1 MDWRTYEKS
10 SNRFNPIA
18 MELSWVRA
26 SPVNDSFM
34 FEAPV
39 NAAIIDEYLENDAII
54 DEYLENA
61 AIIDEYLE
69 NDAIIDEDLVNDVV
83 DLIIWSSYM
92 WSLHLN
98 VAFLDDGASVN
109 GVIKYRR
116 GFSE

>member
-54 DEYLENA
+54 DE
-61 AIIDEYLE
+61 
-69 NDAIIDEDLVNDVV
+69 DLVNDVV

-98 VAFLDDGASVN
+98 ADFMDDGASVN

>member
-54 DEYLENA
+54 DE
-61 AIIDEYLE
+61 
-69 NDAIIDEDLVNDVV
+69 DLVNDVV

-98 VAFLDDGASVN
+98 AAFMDDGASVN

>member
-39 NAAIIDEYLENDAII
+39 
-54 DEYLENA
+54 NA

>member
-1 MDWRTYEKS
+1 M
-10 SNRFNPIA
+10 
-18 MELSWVRA
+18 RA

-54 DEYLENA
+54 DEDLE
-61 AIIDEYLE
+61 
-69 NDAIIDEDLVNDVV
+69 NDVV

-98 VAFLDDGASVN
+98 VAFLDGASVN

>member
-39 NAAIIDEYLENDAII
+39 NAAIIDEYLEN
-54 DEYLENA
+54 A

-69 NDAIIDEDLVNDVV
+69 NDAIIDEDLENDVV

-98 VAFLDDGASVN
+98 AAFMDDGASVN

>member
-10 SNRFNPIA
+10 SNGFNPIA

-54 DEYLENA
+54 DE
-61 AIIDEYLE
+61 
-69 NDAIIDEDLVNDVV
+69 DLVNDVV

-98 VAFLDDGASVN
+98 AAFMDDGASVN

>member
-39 NAAIIDEYLENDAII
+39 NAAIIDEYL
-54 DEYLENA
+54 
-61 AIIDEYLE
+61 
-69 NDAIIDEDLVNDVV
+69 VNDVV

-98 VAFLDDGASVN
+98 AAFMDDGASVN

>member
-26 SPVNDSFM
+26 TPVNDSFM

-39 NAAIIDEYLENDAII
+39 
-54 DEYLENA
+54 NA

-98 VAFLDDGASVN
+98 AAIMDGASVN